1 MTKRMQLQ
9 KKSKK
14 ISAIAQNKN
23 LSIQFSL
30 DGFSFCITD
39 LTTTNINLFSEYI
52 FEKTIAS
59 PELLLEKIMYI
70 FANDKDL
77 QQDFKSVSAIHQNNL
92 ATIVPNDFFDRNN
105 LVPYLKYSV
114 KTLATDFITYDNLSS
129 INANTVYIPYV
140 NINNYLFQNFGE
152 FEYKHHASVLIDKL
166 IATIK
171 NSSIKTSFFINVTSN
186 FMDVIV
192 IENEKL
198 ILYNSFSYSC
208 KEDFIYYILFTAE
221 QLQMNPEE
229 FQLTFLGKIE
239 VDSELYKITY
249 NYIRNI
255 NFIESTTCFFNEDDD
270 FSNHSNYI
278 LLS

>member
-1 MTKRMQLQ
+1 MTRRMQLQ

-14 ISAIAQNKN
+14 ISVIAQNKN

-39 LTTTNINLFSEYI
+39 LTTNDVNLFSEYI

-114 KTLATDFITYDNLSS
+114 KTLATDFITYDKLSS

-152 FEYKHHASVLIDKL
+152 FEYMHHASVLINKL
-166 IATIK
+166 ITKIK
-171 NSSIKTSFFINVTSN
+171 NSSTKTGFFVNVAPN
-186 FMDVIV
+186 LMDIII
-192 IENEKL
+192 IENDKL
-198 ILYNSFSYSC
+198 SMYNSFSYSC

-239 VDSELYKITY
+239 SDSDLYKITY

-255 NFIESTTCFFNEDDD
+255 NFIKSSTCFFNEDDD

>member
-14 ISAIAQNKN
+14 FSAIAQNKN

-39 LTTTNINLFSEYI
+39 LTMKELNVFSEYV

-70 FANDKDL
+70 FSNDKDL
-77 QQDFKSVSAIHQNNL
+77 QQDFKTVSAIHQNNL

-105 LVPYLKYSV
+105 LVPYLKYTI

-166 IATIK
+166 SATVK
-171 NSSIKTSFFINVTSN
+171 NSSIKTSFFVNVAPN
-186 FMDVIV
+186 LMDLVV

-221 QLQMNPEE
+221 QLEMNPEE

-239 VDSELYKITY
+239 TDSELYKIAYT
-249 NYIRNI
+249 YIRNI
-255 NFIESTTCFFNEDDD
+255 NFIKSSTCFFNEDDD